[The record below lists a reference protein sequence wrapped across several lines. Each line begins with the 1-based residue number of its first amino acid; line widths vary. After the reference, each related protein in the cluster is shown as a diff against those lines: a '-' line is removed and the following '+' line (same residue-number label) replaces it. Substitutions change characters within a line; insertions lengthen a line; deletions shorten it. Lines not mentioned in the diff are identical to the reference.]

1 MAYACREE
9 SKTIHLC
16 EDTFVQCFSRWC
28 LPMTYAE
35 NINQFLALHLAHC
48 NGRYCN
54 ADHGY
59 TFEAWFWWLF
69 SIVFTPDLLSW
80 LTGVRGQHCR
90 VQCWKKLDLH
100 LGIRRDEKANIWK
113 GETADK
119 GREFPY
125 RHREYLQ
132 IPRGRHFLFIE
143 QTYQKIPYKCSW
155 PPDVMHDS
163 FIGLMRKRL
172 GGWWTT
178 HWENMSQWRFCGEP
192 PKPCAAQW
200 PEHSAYNAHG
210 RHHRWYGIWL
220 MIIDNHWLP
229 LWNWFDPC
237 SKFCLQPGNDHLI
250 PFRLNYDV
258 AL

>member
-1 MAYACREE
+1 
-9 SKTIHLC
+9 
-16 EDTFVQCFSRWC
+16 
-28 LPMTYAE
+28 MTYAE

-100 LGIRRDEKANIWK
+100 LGIRRDDKANIWK

-132 IPRGRHFLFIE
+132 IPCGKHFLFIE
-143 QTYQKIPYKCSW
+143 QLTPGCHARLRSLGWCVNDLEADQFPLRKHVAMKTLWRASKTVCST
-155 PPDVMHDS
+155 MA
-163 FIGLMRKRL
+163 R
-172 GGWWTT
+172 T
-178 HWENMSQWRFCGEP
+178 
-192 PKPCAAQW
+192 
-200 PEHSAYNAHG
+200 
-210 RHHRWYGIWL
+210 
-220 MIIDNHWLP
+220 
-229 LWNWFDPC
+229 
-237 SKFCLQPGNDHLI
+237 FCLQRPWQTS
-250 PFRLNYDV
+250 
-258 AL
+258 

>member
-100 LGIRRDEKANIWK
+100 LGIRRDDKANIWK

-132 IPRGRHFLFIE
+132 IPCGKHFLFIE

-172 GGWWTT
+172 GGRPVPIEKTCRNEDFVASLQNRVQHNGQNILLTTPMADIIGDMVYGWW
-178 HWENMSQWRFCGEP
+178 SL
-192 PKPCAAQW
+192 
-200 PEHSAYNAHG
+200 
-210 RHHRWYGIWL
+210 I
-220 MIIDNHWLP
+220 IIDCHYET
-229 LWNWFDPC
+229 D
-237 SKFCLQPGNDHLI
+237 LI
-250 PFRLNYDV
+250 PALNFACNPGMITWFLFV
-258 AL
+258 

>member
-16 EDTFVQCFSRWC
+16 EDASVQCSSRWC

-48 NGRYCN
+48 NSRYCN

-100 LGIRRDEKANIWK
+100 LGIRRDDKANIWK
-113 GETADK
+113 GENCWQ
-119 GREFPY
+119 RN
-125 RHREYLQ
+125 
-132 IPRGRHFLFIE
+132 FLIVTENICRFHVE
-143 QTYQKIPYKCSW
+143 NTFCSSSSW
-155 PPDVMHDS
+155 PPDVMHD
-163 FIGLMRKRL
+163 FV
-172 GGWWTT
+172 
-178 HWENMSQWRFCGEP
+178 HW
-192 PKPCAAQW
+192 ADA
-200 PEHSAYNAHG
+200 
-210 RHHRWYGIWL
+210 
-220 MIIDNHWLP
+220 
-229 LWNWFDPC
+229 
-237 SKFCLQPGNDHLI
+237 
-250 PFRLNYDV
+250 
-258 AL
+258 